1 MTNDYGKPRRHGVVD
16 QQTGPTQA
24 AAGAPEAGTGYRWLA
39 LALVLVAQFMVVL
52 DATIVTVALPSIQRG
67 LGFAS
72 QLDLQWVIN
81 AYVLVAGGFLLLGGR
96 AGDLFGRKRMFLAGL
111 ALFTVASLANGL
123 AQSPGML
130 IAGRAV
136 QGLGAALVSP
146 AVLSIIVSTFTNEGE
161 RTKALG
167 VFSSVTAGGSATGL
181 LLGGV
186 LTQELSWR
194 WIFLVNVPIGLIG
207 GLLAA
212 RFVAHSR
219 GPETANRRIDV
230 LGAVT
235 VTGGLTLF
243 IYALVNAQTWGWGS
257 GRFIGLVVGA
267 AVLLAVF
274 LATELRASAPLIRLA
289 IFRIRS
295 LAGANAA
302 MFLMLAGQFVVLFFP
317 TLYLQDIFRYS
328 PLKTG
333 LAFLVWPV
341 MMIVAASIGQRLI
354 RRFDPRLVLGAGLL
368 LDSGGLFAFHSLPVD
383 GSYAANVLPGM
394 LLTAAGVGLGFSTLF
409 FLATVDAPAHE
420 AGLAS
425 GLINT
430 SQQLGAALGLAVLST
445 IAASHTANLLHGAT
459 TAAQRAGAL
468 TSGFQ
473 VGFMIAAIFPLAAA
487 LVVATVLRRVNHE
500 VDPEKVAPEE
510 TLL

>member
-1 MTNDYGKPRRHGVVD
+1 VVD
-16 QQTGPTQA
+16 QQAGSAQA
-24 AAGAPEAGTGYRWLA
+24 AATAPEEGSARQWLV

-67 LGFAS
+67 LGFAN

-81 AYVLVAGGFLLLGGR
+81 AYVLLAGGFLLLGGR
-96 AGDLFGRKRMFLAGL
+96 AGDLFGRKRLFLAGL
-111 ALFTVASLANGL
+111 ALFTTASLVNGL

-146 AVLSIIVSTFTNEGE
+146 AVLSIIVATFTNENE
-161 RTKALG
+161 RAKALG
-167 VFSSVTAGGSATGL
+167 VFSTVTAAGAAVGL

-186 LTQELSWR
+186 LTEELSWR
-194 WIFLVNVPIGLIG
+194 WIFLVNVPVGAIG
-207 GLLAA
+207 GLLAT
-212 RFVAHSR
+212 RFVANSR
-219 GPETANRRIDV
+219 GPQTADRRIDV

-243 IYALVNAQTWGWGS
+243 IYALVNAQSWGWAS
-257 GRFIGLVVGA
+257 GRFIGLVVA
-267 AVLLAVF
+267 AAALLAVF
-274 LATELRASAPLIRLA
+274 LVTELRSRSPLIRLS

-295 LAGANAA
+295 LAGANAT
-302 MFLMLAGQFVVLFFP
+302 MFLMLAGQFVTMFFP
-317 TLYLQDIFRYS
+317 TLYLQDVFRYS
-328 PLKTG
+328 PIKTG
-333 LAFLVWPV
+333 LAYFVWPV
-341 MMIVAASIGQRLI
+341 MMIVAASAGQRLI
-354 RRFDPRLVLGAGLL
+354 RRFDSRLVLGAGLL
-368 LDSGGLFAFHSLPVD
+368 LDSGGLFAFHSLPVN
-383 GSYAANVLPGM
+383 GTYAANVLPGM

-459 TAAQRAGAL
+459 TAVQRAGAL

-473 VGFMIAAIFPLAAA
+473 LGFMIAAIFPLAAA
-487 LVVATVLRRVNHE
+487 LVMALTIRRVSQG
-500 VDPEKVAPEE
+500 VDPETVAAPEE

>member
-1 MTNDYGKPRRHGVVD
+1 VVD
-16 QQTGPTQA
+16 QKAGPAEA
-24 AAGAPEAGTGYRWLA
+24 AAGEPEAGVARRWLV
-39 LALVLVAQFMVVL
+39 LAIVLVAQFMVVL

-81 AYVLVAGGFLLLGGR
+81 AYVLLAGGFLLLGGR
-96 AGDLFGRKRMFLAGL
+96 AGDLFGRKRLFMSGL
-111 ALFTVASLANGL
+111 LLFTAASLANGL

-146 AVLSIIVSTFTNEGE
+146 AVLSIIVATFSKEHE
-161 RTKALG
+161 RAKALG
-167 VFSSVTAGGSATGL
+167 VFSSVTAAGGAVGL
-181 LLGGV
+181 LLGGL

-194 WIFLVNVPIGLIG
+194 WIFLVNVPIGVLG
-207 GLLAA
+207 GLMAL
-212 RFVAHSR
+212 RFVVNSFVPQS
-219 GPETANRRIDV
+219 GKRRIDV

-243 IYALVNAQTWGWGS
+243 IYALVNAQSWGWGS
-257 GRFIGLVVGA
+257 GRFIGLVIGA
-267 AVLLAVF
+267 AALLVVF
-274 LATELRASAPLIRLA
+274 LVTELRSSAPLVRLT
-289 IFRIRS
+289 IFKIRS

-302 MFLMLAGQFVVLFFP
+302 MFLMMAGQFVTMFFP
-317 TLYLQDIFRYS
+317 TLYLQDVFRYS
-328 PLKTG
+328 PIKTG
-333 LAFLVWPV
+333 LAYVVWPV
-341 MMIVAASIGQRLI
+341 MMIVTVSVAQRLI
-354 RRFDPRLVLGAGLL
+354 RRFDPRLVLIAGLL
-368 LDSGGLFAFHSLPVD
+368 FVSGGLFAFHSLPVD

-394 LLTAAGVGLGFSTLF
+394 LLTAIGVGLGFATLF
-409 FLATVDAPAHE
+409 FLGTVDAPPQE

-459 TAAQRAGAL
+459 TAVQRSGAL

-473 VGFMIAAIFPLAAA
+473 VGFMIAAVFPLAAA
-487 LVVATVLRRVNHE
+487 LVVATVIRRVNPQADPKE
-500 VDPEKVAPEE
+500 VAAPEE
-510 TLL
+510 MLL

>member
-1 MTNDYGKPRRHGVVD
+1 MVD
-16 QQTGPTQA
+16 QQAGSAQA
-24 AAGAPEAGTGYRWLA
+24 AVGVPDEGSTRQWLV

-67 LGFAS
+67 LGFAN

-81 AYVLVAGGFLLLGGR
+81 AYVLLAGGFLLLGGR
-96 AGDLFGRKRMFLAGL
+96 AGDLFGRKRLFLAGL
-111 ALFTVASLANGL
+111 ALFTTASLVNGL

-146 AVLSIIVSTFTNEGE
+146 AVLSIIVATFTKEEE

-167 VFSSVTAGGSATGL
+167 VFSTVTAAGAAVGL

-194 WIFLVNVPIGLIG
+194 WIFLVNVPIGVIG
-207 GLLAA
+207 GLLAL

-219 GPETANRRIDV
+219 GPQTADRRIDV

-243 IYALVNAQTWGWGS
+243 IYALVNAQSWGWGS

-267 AVLLAVF
+267 AALLVVF
-274 LATELRASAPLIRLA
+274 VVAELRSRSPLIRLG

-295 LAGANAA
+295 LAAANAT
-302 MFLMLAGQFVVLFFP
+302 MFLMLAGQFVTMFFP

-328 PLKTG
+328 PIKTG
-333 LAFLVWPV
+333 LAYFVWPV
-341 MMIVAASIGQRLI
+341 MMIVAASVGQRLI
-354 RRFDPRLVLGAGLL
+354 RRFDSRLVLGVGLL
-368 LDSGGLFAFHSLPVD
+368 LDSGGLFAFHSVSVT
-383 GSYAANVLPGM
+383 GSYAADVLPGM
-394 LLTAAGVGLGFSTLF
+394 LLTATGVGLGFSTLF

-459 TAAQRAGAL
+459 SAARQAEAL

-473 VGFMIAAIFPLAAA
+473 LGFMIAAIFPLAAA
-487 LVVATVLRRVNHE
+487 LVMALAIRRVKAGADLE
-500 VDPEKVAPEE
+500 AVAAPEE